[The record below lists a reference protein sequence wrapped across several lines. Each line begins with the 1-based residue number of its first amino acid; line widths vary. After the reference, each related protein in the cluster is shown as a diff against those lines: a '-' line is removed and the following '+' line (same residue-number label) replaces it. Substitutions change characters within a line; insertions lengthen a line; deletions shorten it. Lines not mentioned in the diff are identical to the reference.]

1 MATTE
6 YLTPKEV
13 AELLKISYDNALEFI
28 KGSGIPYIKVGR
40 QYRISARK
48 LDEFLYPTKT
58 ERKTLKKKT
67 PKLIIERGM

>member
-28 KGSGIPYIKVGR
+28 KGSGIPYVKVGR
-40 QYRISARK
+40 QYRVSARK
-48 LDEFLYPTKT
+48 LDEFLYPAKV
-58 ERKTLKKKT
+58 ERKKINKRA
-67 PKLIIERGM
+67 PKIILERVV